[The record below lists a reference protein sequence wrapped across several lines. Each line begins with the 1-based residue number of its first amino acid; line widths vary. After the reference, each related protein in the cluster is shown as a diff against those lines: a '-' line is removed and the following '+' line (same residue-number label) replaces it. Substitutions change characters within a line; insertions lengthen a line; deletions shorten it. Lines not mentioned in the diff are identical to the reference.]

1 LKPIRNLNVLVSSNY
16 IRGCNYEEEIGHPQ
30 TRRSY
35 TMDRQ
40 TVKTLKWVSGGIEA
54 VLGIPILGGSI
65 VLGFGWT
72 PLLLMLVFHI
82 VVLVLS
88 KKVGV
93 KATGNIIGIVTS
105 VIGWIPFVGMIMHIV
120 SAIFILRDAA
130 RKDKNPDIIEMS

>member
-1 LKPIRNLNVLVSSNY
+1 MTKKL
-16 IRGCNYEEEIGHPQ
+16 GHPQ

-72 PLLLMLVFHI
+72 PLLLMMVFHI

-93 KATGNIIGIVTS
+93 KAIGNILGIVTS
-105 VIGWIPFVGMIMHIV
+105 VIGWIPFVGMIMHIL

>member
-1 LKPIRNLNVLVSSNY
+1 
-16 IRGCNYEEEIGHPQ
+16 
-30 TRRSY
+30 
-35 TMDRQ
+35 MDRQ

-54 VLGIPILGGSI
+54 VLGIPFLGGSI

-105 VIGWIPFVGMIMHIV
+105 VIGWIPFVGMIMHIL
-120 SAIFILRDAA
+120 SAVFILRDAA